1 MKDAVIKA
9 TLITYCS
16 LNYLLTNAHRRRL
29 PLYILKTC
37 ANNNSEYRPL
47 FKCLLNS
54 KYTH

>member
-9 TLITYCS
+9 TIITYCS
-16 LNYLLTNAHRRRL
+16 FNYLLTNAHRGRL

-37 ANNNSEYRPL
+37 ANNNSVYRPR

-54 KYTH
+54 NYIH

>member
-9 TLITYCS
+9 TIITYCS
-16 LNYLLTNAHRRRL
+16 FNYLLTNVHRRRL

-37 ANNNSEYRPL
+37 ANNNFECRPL

-54 KYTH
+54 NYIH

>member
-9 TLITYCS
+9 TIITHCS
-16 LNYLLTNAHRRRL
+16 FNYLLTNAHRGRL

-37 ANNNSEYRPL
+37 ANNNPEYRPL

-54 KYTH
+54 NYIH